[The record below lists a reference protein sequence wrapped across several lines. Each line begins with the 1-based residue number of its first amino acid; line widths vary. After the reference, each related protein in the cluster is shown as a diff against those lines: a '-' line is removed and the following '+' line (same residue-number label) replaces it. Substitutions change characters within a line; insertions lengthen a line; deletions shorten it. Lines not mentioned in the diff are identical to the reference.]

1 MPTAANLAI
10 KEIDKTPGENQPR
23 GFFATT
29 VVLTQRQR
37 DLPARTK
44 PTGGICQRLTAL
56 RALFKC

>member
-29 VVLTQRQR
+29 VVVSHNGN
-37 DLPARTK
+37 A
-44 PTGGICQRLTAL
+44 ICPPEPNQQAVYVN
-56 RALFKC
+56 A